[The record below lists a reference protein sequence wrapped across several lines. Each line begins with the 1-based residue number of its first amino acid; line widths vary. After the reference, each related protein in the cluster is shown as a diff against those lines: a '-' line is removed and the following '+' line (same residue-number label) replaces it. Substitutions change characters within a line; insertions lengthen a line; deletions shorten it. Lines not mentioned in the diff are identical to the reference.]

1 MQIIVSNASREGK
14 DFTMTVIEV
23 VIQDQDRTTTVRIKP
38 LESSTTSISKV
49 DDGNDGAST
58 PPPSAAAKEI
68 VTAALSPLDQQLKE
82 QRISEDDDSDGE
94 EHVGNKGEGNFLAN
108 LFKKIGSM
116 CSSSSSST

>member
-1 MQIIVSNASREGK
+1 
-14 DFTMTVIEV
+14 MTVIEV

-58 PPPSAAAKEI
+58 PPPSAAAKET

-94 EHVGNKGEGNFLAN
+94 EHKDVVNKEGNFLAN